1 MKFASIFFLASASIF
16 NLSMMRFK
24 NERKGMFGYKIKEA
38 KF

>member
-1 MKFASIFFLASASIF
+1 MKFTSIFFPASESIF
-16 NLSMMRFK
+16 GLLKIRIK